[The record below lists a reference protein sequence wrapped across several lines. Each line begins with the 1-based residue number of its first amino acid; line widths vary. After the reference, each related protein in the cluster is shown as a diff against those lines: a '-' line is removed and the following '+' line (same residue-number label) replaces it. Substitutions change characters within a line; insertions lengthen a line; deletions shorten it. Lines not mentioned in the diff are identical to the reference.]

1 MSIDLYDSNVP
12 ADTILNMDY
21 FTNVLISNIQP
32 DGTTITKNLQIQG
45 VSWDISPNRF
55 MAIFTTLEPLVDGF
69 ILDNSTYGQL
79 DDDIL
84 SY

>member
-1 MSIDLYDSNVP
+1 
-12 ADTILNMDY
+12 MDY

-55 MAIFTTLEPLVDGF
+55 LANFTTLEPLVDGF